1 MRKKVSVIGAGNVG
15 ASAAQLVAQASL
27 ADVVLLILQTEFL
40 RERPSILQRH
50 VPSGI
55 LLFP

>member
-27 ADVVLLILQTEFL
+27 ADVVLLILQVELL
-40 RERPSILQRH
+40 RKGS
-50 VPSGI
+50 
-55 LLFP
+55 